1 MEVTFIKKF
10 KNNENLD
17 YDVYRFNSEPF
28 DKYMNT
34 TNDDINLLEIKDYL
48 DSLNHDIFL
57 NEKNNY
63 FYFDMYYLNKDNQ
76 TDKEIIEFGALEIES
91 IIDQLI
97 ENKIIN
103 EF

>member
-1 MEVTFIKKF
+1 
-10 KNNENLD
+10 
-17 YDVYRFNSEPF
+17 
-28 DKYMNT
+28 
-34 TNDDINLLEIKDYL
+34 
-48 DSLNHDIFL
+48 
-57 NEKNNY
+57 
-63 FYFDMYYLNKDNQ
+63 MYYLNKDNQ